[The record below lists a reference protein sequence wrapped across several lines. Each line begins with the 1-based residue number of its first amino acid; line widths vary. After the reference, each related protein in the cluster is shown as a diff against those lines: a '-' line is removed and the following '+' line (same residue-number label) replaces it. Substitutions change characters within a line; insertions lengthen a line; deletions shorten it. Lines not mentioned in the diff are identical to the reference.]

1 MKITKYRFIS
11 HFVSILRIFSKIPS
25 DISPNPFFIVGS
37 GRNGSTLLAS
47 ILNAHKDI
55 FIPPEQFFLPYII
68 MKRYLMFFWSAGKL
82 KSYILETINKKEKTL
97 NWNANLCNLK
107 VYSKDIPTII
117 NNIYRSYAAKKKG
130 EIKVWG
136 DKTPIN
142 IHFMNFIYPE
152 FYNAKYIFLVR
163 DPRDVVLS
171 YKKLKK
177 HKAYN
182 TKYAL
187 WKWMDSIKKLKYL
200 EDKTE
205 VLIVKYEN
213 LVKEPEIEISR
224 ILQYLDLEVDT
235 SILSVKYKAEEMGVG
250 NKSHH
255 KNLNLPISDTSI
267 GKWKSNLSELDLSF
281 FQQEDVKNMMKYFG
295 YKL

>member
-1 MKITKYRFIS
+1 MKKIKYRFIS
-11 HFVSILRIFSKIPS
+11 YVVSVLRIFSKNPS
-25 DISPNPFFIVGS
+25 DISPNPFFIIGS

-55 FIPPEQFFLPYII
+55 FIPPEQFFIPYII
-68 MKRYLMFFWSAGKL
+68 MKRYVMFFWSVGKL
-82 KSYILETINKKEKTL
+82 KSYILKTINKKEKTL
-97 NWNANLCNLK
+97 NWNVNLCDLK
-107 VYSKDIPTII
+107 VYSKDIPVII

-130 EIKVWG
+130 EIKLWG

-142 IHFMNFIYPE
+142 IHFINFIYPE

-171 YKKLKK
+171 YKKLKN
-177 HKAYN
+177 HKANN

-213 LVKEPEIEISR
+213 LVKEPKKEISR

-235 SILSVKYKAEEMGVG
+235 SILFVKYKAEEMGVG
-250 NKSHH
+250 NKPHH
-255 KNLNLPISDTSI
+255 KNLNLPISDISI
-267 GKWKSNLSELDLSF
+267 GKWKSNLTELDLSF
-281 FQQEDVKNMMKYFG
+281 FQEEGIKNMMKYFG
-295 YKL
+295 YKV